1 MKIIYHCY
9 GGAHS
14 SVTAAAV
21 HLGWLPTDRLPDKA
35 ELTRLPYFDRT
46 KDADHGH
53 IRFMGHDRY
62 GNEIFILGRRNCAI
76 VFEKMAKGL
85 VEVFGKSNDE
95 YCFFNV
101 MPYVN
106 WKMVLGGYSSRRLGV
121 IIIGRPIILAGVLAS
136 YWKIVSFVQR
146 VIVTTA
152 TKATEEDKTLFIP
165 EKIKVK
171 ANN

>member
-21 HLGWLPTDRLPDKA
+21 HLGWLPTDRLPDKT

-46 KDADHGH
+46 TDEDHGH
-53 IRFMGHDRY
+53 IRFMGPDNY
-62 GNEIFILGRRNCAI
+62 GNEIFILGRRNCAKI
-76 VFEKMAKGL
+76 FENMAKGL
-85 VEVFGKSNDE
+85 LEVFGEPKDE
-95 YCFFNV
+95 YLFFNV

-106 WKMVLGGYSSRRLGV
+106 WKMVLGGYTSRRLG
-121 IIIGRPIILAGVLAS
+121 ITNFGRPIILAGVLAS

-146 VIVTTA
+146 VIVTAA
-152 TKATEEDKTLFIP
+152 TKGNEEGKQ
-165 EKIKVK
+165 K
-171 ANN
+171 